1 MIDLWPYMF
10 AVLGGLLA
18 VVTAYVTGRKDARQK
33 SKATEAR
40 LETIKEVRRHEREA
54 ETQDDPELVRRLTR

>member
-40 LETIKEVRRHEREA
+40 LETIKEVRRHEKEA

>member
-1 MIDLWPYMF
+1 MIGLWPYMF

-18 VVTAYVTGRKDARQK
+18 VVTAYVTGRKDARHK

-40 LETIKEVRRHEREA
+40 LETIKEVRRHERES